1 MLSRKYPVTIRQIV
15 LFSFLA
21 WFSFNTGQAQ
31 ISIYLQAKAEDPKLQ
46 AINQALKLSIS
57 NQLHQPSEVKVYDD
71 TDQIDLP
78 TQILQMDKVQLLN
91 VRRTTG
97 FDGLIRVATIDP
109 SLDDNLLTIQ
119 LDLVGFSAGQI
130 VFSHQLEGTFG
141 ADLLSQVEAKVSSF
155 LQTLVHYYDAKLS
168 IISDPIG
175 AEVWVDGRNLGQTPT
190 GNLTIAA
197 NQQLNLA
204 IKKKGYLTYNRVIE
218 VQSGQYTLIH
228 ALLYDRITDQL
239 LKQQRHLDSMNFSL
253 GSQFYAYDLG
263 KIGLKTQ
270 PAFLIRYLSK
280 FDRWQI
286 GVDLS
291 SANWEGIQQF
301 DTVLGTATGQS
312 NIDFQLTR
320 FSLLGQY
327 NLLERINQF
336 DLYTGLQVGLAN
348 TLFDY
353 QRRPTGESTLTE
365 TSAVNPVVGFELG
378 GRFYFG
384 YQFKLESYAG
394 AELGGKATYYQKVA
408 NYWGASTYQPQIISL
423 NRLYFGAMLTYSF
436 WPKHREI
443 EAKK

>member
-1 MLSRKYPVTIRQIV
+1 MRESCQIG
-15 LFSFLA
+15 FPWNSF
-21 WFSFNTGQAQ
+21 
-31 ISIYLQAKAEDPKLQ
+31 
-46 AINQALKLSIS
+46 
-57 NQLHQPSEVKVYDD
+57 
-71 TDQIDLP
+71 
-78 TQILQMDKVQLLN
+78 
-91 VRRTTG
+91 
-97 FDGLIRVATIDP
+97 
-109 SLDDNLLTIQ
+109 
-119 LDLVGFSAGQI
+119 
-130 VFSHQLEGTFG
+130 
-141 ADLLSQVEAKVSSF
+141 
-155 LQTLVHYYDAKLS
+155 
-168 IISDPIG
+168 SDPVG
-175 AEVWVDGRNLGQTPT
+175 AEVWIDGRNLGQTPT

-218 VQSGQYTLIH
+218 VQSRQYTIIH

-239 LKQQRHLDSMNFSL
+239 LKQQKHLDSMNFSL
-253 GSQFYAYDLG
+253 GSQLYAYDLG
-263 KIGLKTQ
+263 QIGLKTQ
-270 PAFLIRYLSK
+270 AAFVVRYLSK

-286 GVDLS
+286 GGGLS

-320 FSLLGQY
+320 FLLLGQY

-336 DLYTGLQVGLAN
+336 DLYTGLQVGLAS

-353 QRRPTGESTLTE
+353 QRRPTGELTLTE

-408 NYWGASTYQPQIISL
+408 NYWGASTYQPQTISL
-423 NRLYFGAMLTYSF
+423 NRFYFGAMLTYSF
-436 WPKHREI
+436 WPKH
-443 EAKK
+443 